1 MLHVTSAQVITGHR
15 LLLQFDDGTHV
26 EVDIAAELRGPIF
39 EELLNP
45 DKFNEAYLDPELRTV
60 CWPNGADF
68 APEFL
73 RSLVLQKQPV

>member
-15 LLLQFDDGTHV
+15 LLLQFDDGTHG

-45 DKFNEAYLDPELRTV
+45 DKFNEAYLDPELRIG